1 MSRDL
6 RSAIAAALVMAVAM
20 GFGRFAF
27 TGLYPVMVRDGVIS
41 VSDGSLAASANYL
54 GYLLGALGA
63 ARLSAARAHGWVLAG
78 LAATVLG
85 LAALAVAGA
94 PWLIVC
100 VRGLAGAFSALA
112 MIAASLWLL
121 QHRGHA
127 QGAPL
132 LYAGVGLGIA
142 LSAELLALGEW
153 AGLGAFAL
161 WGLLAGV
168 ALLLS
173 LASLPWLKASAIEP
187 AAAHATQSAQAPLAA
202 WRLIGLYGL
211 AGLGYI
217 VTATYLPLLIEGA
230 LGAANPVHAWT
241 VFGLGAAPS
250 CLLWHRLHERL
261 GARRALALNLAVQG
275 VGVVLPALSQAPLVY
290 LASALLVGAT
300 FMGTVT
306 IALPAARLAAGRS
319 KLNRVAVM
327 TAAYGV
333 GQIAGPLVAGWLYA
347 RSQSF
352 TLSLVLAAS
361 ALWLGALLAEPLRNL
376 SDSLGEP
383 ADEH

>member
-27 TGLYPVMVRDGVIS
+27 TGLYPVMVREGVIS

-54 GYLLGALGA
+54 GYLLGALVA

-85 LAALAVAGA
+85 LAALAVAGT
-94 PWLIVC
+94 PWLVIA
-100 VRGLAGAFSALA
+100 VRGVAGAFSALG

-127 QGAPL
+127 QGAPV
-132 LYAGVGLGIA
+132 LYAGVGFGVA

-153 AGLGAFAL
+153 ARLGPFGL
-161 WGLLAGV
+161 WWLLAGAAMV
-168 ALLLS
+168 LS
-173 LASLPWLKASAIEP
+173 LASLPWLHASPVEP
-187 AAAHATQSAQAPLAA
+187 VAAPARPGAPVPLVA

-230 LGAANPVHAWT
+230 LGTANPVHAWT

-261 GARRALALNLAVQG
+261 GTRRALALNLTVQG
-275 VGVVLPALSQAPLVY
+275 VGVLLPALGQAPLVY
-290 LASALLVGAT
+290 LASALMVGAT

-306 IALPAARLAAGRS
+306 IALPAARLVAGSSR
-319 KLNRVAVM
+319 LNMMAVM

-333 GQIAGPLVAGWLYA
+333 GQIAGPLLAGWLYA
-347 RSQSF
+347 RSHSF
-352 TLSLVLAAS
+352 ALSLVLAAS
-361 ALWLGALLAEPLRNL
+361 ALWLAALLAEPLR
-376 SDSLGEP
+376 SFSEP
-383 ADEH
+383 TGAPVDER